1 MFPPKTTKNGV
12 AGWTKWTDGDV
23 VDDSGI
29 GALLFYLLQ
38 SALFFEEEEDEKDE
52 EDGE

>member
-1 MFPPKTTKNGV
+1 LQDEQ
-12 AGWTKWTDGDV
+12 KWTDSDV
-23 VDDSGI
+23 VGDSGI
-29 GALLFYLLQ
+29 GALLLFYLLQ